1 MKPKMIFL
9 TSAYPYGKGEK
20 SFVEPELNMFVNE
33 YDVILISHAAKN
45 ELPDKNRSI
54 LDSRI
59 SCYHIGNNISL
70 FNKIIWGLKF
80 FCVKDG
86 WREIK
91 SIIKEKKSILTRLYQ
106 SIGFFILAQNELKY
120 LKKLRLLESSEKIFC
135 YSYWYTYYC
144 YAFLFLK
151 KTYPHLKVIT
161 RTHGV
166 DLYDERMKG
175 GRQPFKKIMDVRL
188 DGIIFASDY
197 AKEYYIGHYA
207 TDRDNRKYT
216 VCRLGVPKRTQQN
229 YSLNDKFVLLS
240 CSYAIPLKR
249 IEIII
254 KSLSELN
261 TERIHWIHIGDG
273 DCLPEL
279 QKSAYDLLDS
289 KENITFEFK
298 GYQTSQQIV
307 ALYQER
313 KIDSF
318 ITTSSTEG
326 GCPVSIQEA
335 LSFGV
340 PVIGTNVG
348 GITEM
353 IHKNGV
359 LLSENPSICEVAQ
372 AIRMMYYMKTD
383 EKKNLSDNAYLMWKT
398 YFDQERNLEHLR
410 QTVRKMEGAS

>member
-1 MKPKMIFL
+1 
-9 TSAYPYGKGEK
+9 
-20 SFVEPELNMFVNE
+20 
-33 YDVILISHAAKN
+33 
-45 ELPDKNRSI
+45 
-54 LDSRI
+54 
-59 SCYHIGNNISL
+59 
-70 FNKIIWGLKF
+70 
-80 FCVKDG
+80 
-86 WREIK
+86 
-91 SIIKEKKSILTRLYQ
+91 
-106 SIGFFILAQNELKY
+106 
-120 LKKLRLLESSEKIFC
+120 
-135 YSYWYTYYC
+135 
-144 YAFLFLK
+144 
-151 KTYPHLKVIT
+151 
-161 RTHGV
+161 
-166 DLYDERMKG
+166 
-175 GRQPFKKIMDVRL
+175 MDVRL